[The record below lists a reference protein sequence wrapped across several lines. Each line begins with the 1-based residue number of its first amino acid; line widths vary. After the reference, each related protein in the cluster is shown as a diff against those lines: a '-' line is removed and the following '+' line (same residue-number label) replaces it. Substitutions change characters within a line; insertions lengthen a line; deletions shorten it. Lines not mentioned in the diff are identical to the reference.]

1 MQSEVLQH
9 QPILLGVNIDHCA
22 TLREARYRQNERGHR
37 GMVEPD
43 PMAFALAA
51 ERAGADGI
59 TVHPREDAR
68 HIRRG
73 DVHRLRESLQ
83 VPLNMEMACTE
94 SMAAFALEIAP
105 AAVCVVPER
114 REEVTTEGG
123 LDVHAQKARVGD
135 CARRLCAAGIAVSL
149 FIDPEP
155 RQIETAAEV
164 GAPFVELHTGA
175 FANAWYDPAA
185 RAAELKK
192 LTQAARLAYSIGLTV
207 NLGHGINYTNI
218 RDLRGVP
225 HVHEMNIGHS
235 IVSRALF
242 DGVRGA
248 IQAMRRLMNP
258 GLC

>member
-1 MQSEVLQH
+1 MRSEALQH
-9 QPILLGVNIDHCA
+9 RPILLGVNIDHCA
-22 TLREARYRQNERGHR
+22 TLREARYRQSERGR
-37 GMVEPD
+37 GGMVEPD
-43 PMAFALAA
+43 PTAFALAA

-73 DVHRLRESLQ
+73 DVRRLRECLQ
-83 VPLNMEMACTE
+83 VPLNMEMACTGG
-94 SMAAFALEIAP
+94 MTDFALEIAP

-123 LDVHAQKARVGD
+123 LDAHAQKARVGD
-135 CARRLCAAGIAVSL
+135 CVRRLREAGIAVSL

-164 GAPFVELHTGA
+164 GAPFIELHTGA

-185 RAAELKK
+185 RAAEFEK
-192 LTQAARLAYSIGLTV
+192 LTQAARLADSLGLTV

-218 RDLRGVP
+218 RDVRGVP

-242 DGVRGA
+242 DGVRHA
-248 IQAMRRLMNP
+248 IQTMRRLMNP